1 VDGGVSLGWGGG
13 QAALSGARYSARCG
27 VVLFPWS
34 RSLGRRGIRLAI
46 SAGLASRGRPGII
59 GGKQERDFLAQNL
72 LFMHLCDSKTTRV
85 FAGVFH

>member
-1 VDGGVSLGWGGG
+1 MDGGVSLGGGGG
-13 QAALSGARYSARCG
+13 QAALSGERFSARCG
-27 VVLFPWS
+27 VMLFPWS

-46 SAGLASRGRPGII
+46 SAGLASRGRPGI

-85 FAGVFH
+85 FA